1 MQANKQKHTHSL
13 FFFFINIFLSPVLLP
28 VFNLDALGPVSLY
41 ISVVSM
47 PDGTKAKYCL
57 WLESVA

>member
-1 MQANKQKHTHSL
+1 MQANKQKHTFSL
-13 FFFFINIFLSPVLLP
+13 FFINTFLLPVLLP
-28 VFNLDALGPVSLY
+28 VFNLDALGPLSLS
-41 ISVVSM
+41 ISAVVSM